1 MTLNIWWVYQPK
13 SHRKPNLFQMVQMK
27 RCEWKHYWE
36 RSGLRQYLKTST
48 SGTSYRTERQREEIQ
63 SRGPVEIWRS
73 CSAGGRDSM
82 DKHHPGRKRIGK
94 NTQLF
99 HPALWLPES
108 PSSCI
113 QVKASQEETLGDAVQ
128 WLASQPQGR
137 AVKGEKWRW
146 GSRDNQQ
153 RPPRAC
159 DRNNLRL
166 SPRKSDKRMLT
177 KEDCRALTISM

>member
-94 NTQLF
+94 K
-99 HPALWLPES
+99 HPTI
-108 PSSCI
+108 SSCPLTSR
-113 QVKASQEETLGDAVQ
+113 QSLLAAASKWKPARKRPWVMQSNDWPLSHRGGQSRVKNGDGGV
-128 WLASQPQGR
+128 GTT
-137 AVKGEKWRW
+137 
-146 GSRDNQQ
+146 SRDHH
-153 RPPRAC
+153 
-159 DRNNLRL
+159 
-166 SPRKSDKRMLT
+166 
-177 KEDCRALTISM
+177 EHVIGTIWAFS